1 MNFVS
6 RELVE
11 KWARLYFVFC
21 LEALASRPLL
31 YAFEACNIAN
41 STNDLLCGGHISTFH
56 ISKMRSI
63 QYYVLCLCPLGLV
76 RCGGH
81 NMSFLPGF
89 TCSAISYLFSSSD
102 ELFSVI
108 DQVEQYR
115 WLINFFTL
123 LGSSTPTARHVN
135 LPPGYPHGG
144 SLASEAHVVS
154 NSDVPVTP
162 SAAISMSSAVNGIN
176 AYPGGLP
183 PSITLHNMA
192 VPSSP
197 SFLNGATCKLESFTT
212 SS

>member
-1 MNFVS
+1 MPL
-6 RELVE
+6 RLVT
-11 KWARLYFVFC
+11 LQ
-21 LEALASRPLL
+21 
-31 YAFEACNIAN
+31 N
-41 STNDLLCGGHISTFH
+41 STDDLLCGGHISTFH
-56 ISKMRSI
+56 FSKMLSI
-63 QYYVLCLCPLGLV
+63 QYSVLHLCPLGLV

-108 DQVEQYR
+108 HQVEQYR

>member
-6 RELVE
+6 RELLE
-11 KWARLYFVFC
+11 KWARLYFVVFC
-21 LEALASRPLL
+21 VEALTLRPLL
-31 YAFEACNIAN
+31 YAFEACNI
-41 STNDLLCGGHISTFH
+41 GGHIS
-56 ISKMRSI
+56 KMWSI

-135 LPPGYPHGG
+135 LPPGYPLGG

>member
-1 MNFVS
+1 MF
-6 RELVE
+6 
-11 KWARLYFVFC
+11 
-21 LEALASRPLL
+21 
-31 YAFEACNIAN
+31 
-41 STNDLLCGGHISTFH
+41 
-56 ISKMRSI
+56 SI
-63 QYYVLCLCPLGLV
+63 V
-76 RCGGH
+76 
-81 NMSFLPGF
+81 
-89 TCSAISYLFSSSD
+89 
-102 ELFSVI
+102 
-108 DQVEQYR
+108 DQGEQYR
-115 WLINFFTL
+115 WLINFFML

-197 SFLNGATCKLESFTT
+197 SFLNGATCKLEFYNVKLTLLITLFYWLLLHFFTT
-212 SS
+212 LFITGNL